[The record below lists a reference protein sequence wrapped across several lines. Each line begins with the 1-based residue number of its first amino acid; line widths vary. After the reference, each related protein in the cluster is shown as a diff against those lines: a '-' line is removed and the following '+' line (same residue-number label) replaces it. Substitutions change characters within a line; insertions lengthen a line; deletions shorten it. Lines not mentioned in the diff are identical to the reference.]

1 MRLRNIPGAKDAIAE
16 SIYVI
21 QNPQENKGNWDKVF
35 PQHQPVHLEVG
46 MGKGRFLMD
55 MAKLHPEINYIG
67 IEMYDSVLLRAIQK
81 KEALAEEGQEL
92 SNLKFMR
99 MDARLLPEVF
109 EKGEV
114 SRIYLNFS
122 DPWPKARH
130 ASRRL
135 TSREFLSRY
144 DKILK
149 EDGTIE
155 FKTDNRGLFD
165 FSLEEVPEAGW
176 KLEAHTFDLHHNEEM
191 MIGNVMTEYEEKFS
205 SMGNPICK
213 MIFLC
218 CFYPWETCCPA
229 VWTVHWHAFLCR
241 RRDCFCF
248 YVHSQIEQQIF
259 AKIWFA
265 SYKKLLPDISS
276 L

>member
-1 MRLRNIPGAKDAIAE
+1 M
-16 SIYVI
+16 SIKTIVVTGMLFLAGTI
-21 QNPQENKGNWDKVF
+21 VSGQTSTNQVKEKNMEKLELVKEWDKVF
-35 PQHQPVHLEVG
+35 PQNQPVHLEVG

-55 MAKLHPEINYIG
+55 MARLHPEINYIG

-81 KEALAEEGQEL
+81 REALAEEGENL
-92 SNLKFMR
+92 SNLMFMR

-114 SRIYLNFS
+114 AKIYLNFS

-135 TSREFLSRY
+135 TSREFLARY
-144 DKILK
+144 DQILTL
-149 EDGTIE
+149 EGTIE

-191 MIGNVMTEYEEKFS
+191 MKGNVMTEYEEKFS

-213 MIFLC
+213 MI
-218 CFYPWETCCPA
+218 
-229 VWTVHWHAFLCR
+229 
-241 RRDCFCF
+241 
-248 YVHSQIEQQIF
+248 
-259 AKIWFA
+259 
-265 SYKKLLPDISS
+265 ISR
-276 L
+276 